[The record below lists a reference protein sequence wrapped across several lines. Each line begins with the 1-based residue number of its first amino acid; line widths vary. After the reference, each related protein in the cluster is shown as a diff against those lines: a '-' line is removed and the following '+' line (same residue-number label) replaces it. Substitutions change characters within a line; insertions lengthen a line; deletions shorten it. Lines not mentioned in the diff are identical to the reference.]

1 MERYLNIAKVNL
13 KFNLLP
19 HIIVVLFLAVLAP
32 VIMGVSNLEPLQVAK
47 VVDFYLSL
55 FGIVLCIPL
64 FIPDE
69 DRSVRELIQSKKE
82 SMYLVQGIR
91 IVEGVILLLISLA
104 LFLLFMKQQRSQ
116 FQYCQYLY
124 GAIANG
130 LFLGGLGIMMY
141 SILDNLAVAYMIPI
155 LYYVMCMGGGKKYVG
170 RFYLFSL
177 MGGDIGDKIYLL
189 VVGIIMI
196 VIGIIIR
203 NEKKIKRFINR

>member
-19 HIIVVLFLAVLAP
+19 HIMVVLFLAVLAP

-91 IVEGVILLLISLA
+91 IVEGVILLLISLV
-104 LFLLFMKQQRSQ
+104 LFLLFMKQQSSQ
-116 FQYCQYLY
+116 FPYYQYLY
-124 GAIANG
+124 GAVANG

-155 LYYVMCMGGGKKYVG
+155 LYYVMCMGGAKKYVG

-177 MGGDIGDKIYLL
+177 MGGNVGDKIYLL
-189 VVGIIMI
+189 VAGIIMI
-196 VIGIIIR
+196 VVGIIIR
-203 NEKKIKRFINR
+203 NEKKVKLFINR

>member
-116 FQYCQYLY
+116 FLYCQYLY

-189 VVGIIMI
+189 VAGIIMI
-196 VIGIIIR
+196 VVGIIIR

>member
-55 FGIVLCIPL
+55 FGIVLCVPL

-116 FQYCQYLY
+116 FPYCQYLY

-189 VVGIIMI
+189 VAGIIMI
-196 VIGIIIR
+196 VVGIIIR

>member
-116 FQYCQYLY
+116 FLYCQYLY

-189 VVGIIMI
+189 VAGIIMI
-196 VIGIIIR
+196 VVGIIIR
-203 NEKKIKRFINR
+203 NKKKIKRFINR